1 MYKEQVKCD
10 QDKQEICEHKAKLD
24 HTRTIIRNDH
34 NEHLT
39 SKWSSRYTMQ
49 KLIACPTNHM
59 MH

>member
-34 NEHLT
+34 NEHLK
-39 SKWSSRYTMQ
+39 SK
-49 KLIACPTNHM
+49 
-59 MH
+59 